1 MCSKSGDEELITSL
15 HIWQM
20 LHYCYCQHSQNIILG
35 FWDVSEFCK
44 KLRMSVRRVTLL
56 LLLMLSCLR
65 LALNLHNLSICQKLP
80 DPDLPKMANGDG
92 KWQMWQ
98 CLITQQDEVF

>member
-1 MCSKSGDEELITSL
+1 MLTLPISPLTKILWKRRRVSKFLAQRDSL

-35 FWDVSEFCK
+35 FWDVSQFCD

-56 LLLMLSCLR
+56 LYLSCLR
-65 LALNLHNLSICQKLP
+65 LALNLL
-80 DPDLPKMANGDG
+80 M
-92 KWQMWQ
+92 
-98 CLITQQDEVF
+98 